1 MKTLRA
7 GQLRFRIR
15 LFRPVTLRDDKT
27 GSPVN
32 SFEFVSEVW
41 ADAEP
46 ISNRKIRTGEQEQV
60 VETML
65 FTLRPRE
72 EITVDWQV
80 VFQKRIFT
88 VRAPDRSQADR
99 LLITAEADI
108 RHDRV

>member
-1 MKTLRA
+1 MRA
-7 GQLRFRIR
+7 GKLRNRIR
-15 LFRPVTLRDDKT
+15 LLRPVTVRDERT
-27 GSPVN
+27 GSEVK
-32 SFEFVSEVW
+32 SFEFVAEVW

-65 FTLRPRE
+65 FTLRPRDG
-72 EITVDWQV
+72 ITVDWQV
-80 VFQKRIFT
+80 VFQQRTFT
-88 VRAPDRSQADR
+88 VRAPDRSQSDR

>member
-1 MKTLRA
+1 MRA
-7 GQLRFRIR
+7 GKLNKRIR
-15 LFRPVTLRDDKT
+15 LLRPIVVRDERT
-27 GSPVN
+27 GSEVK
-32 SFEFVSEVW
+32 SFEFVAEVW

-46 ISNRKIRTGEQEQV
+46 ISNRKIRTGDQGQV

-65 FTLRPRE
+65 FTLRPRD
-72 EITVDWQV
+72 EITIDWQV

>member
-1 MKTLRA
+1 MKSLRA

-15 LFRPVTLRDDKT
+15 LLRPITIRDDKT
-27 GSPVN
+27 GAPVK
-32 SFEFVSEVW
+32 SFEFVAEVW

-46 ISNRKIRTGEQEQV
+46 ISNRKIRTGEQGQV

-72 EITVDWQV
+72 EVTVDWQV
-80 VFQKRIFT
+80 IFQQRSFT
-88 VRAPDRSQADR
+88 VRAPDRSQPDR

>member
-1 MKTLRA
+1 MKSLRA
-7 GQLRFRIR
+7 GQLRFRIGI
-15 LFRPVTLRDDKT
+15 FRPVTIRDEQT
-27 GSPVN
+27 GSPVK
-32 SFEFVSEVW
+32 SFEFVAEVW

-46 ISNRKIRTGEQEQV
+46 ISNRKIRTGEQGQV

-65 FTLRPRE
+65 FTLRPRD

-80 VFQKRIFT
+80 VFQKRTFT
-88 VRAPDRSQADR
+88 IRASDRSQSDR

>member
-1 MKTLRA
+1 MKSLRA
-7 GQLRFRIR
+7 GQLRFRVG
-15 LFRPVTLRDDKT
+15 LFRPVTIRDEQT
-27 GSPVN
+27 GSPVK
-32 SFEFVSEVW
+32 SFEFVKEVW

-46 ISNRKIRTGEQEQV
+46 ISNRKIRTGDQGQV

-65 FTLRPRE
+65 FTLRPRD

>member
-1 MKTLRA
+1 MKSLRA
-7 GQLRFRIR
+7 GQLRFRIG
-15 LFRPVTLRDDKT
+15 LFRPVTIRDEQT
-27 GSPVN
+27 GSPVK
-32 SFEFVSEVW
+32 SFEFVKEVW

-46 ISNRKIRTGEQEQV
+46 ISNRKIRTGDQGQV

-65 FTLRPRE
+65 FTLRPRD

>member
-1 MKTLRA
+1 MRA
-7 GQLRFRIR
+7 GKLNNRIR
-15 LFRPVTLRDDKT
+15 LLRPIVVRDDRT
-27 GSPVN
+27 GGSVK
-32 SFEFVSEVW
+32 SYEFVAEVW

-46 ISNRKIRTGEQEQV
+46 ISNRKIRTGEQRQV

-65 FTLRPRE
+65 FTLRPRD

-80 VFQKRIFT
+80 VFQQRTFT
-88 VRAPDRSQADR
+88 VRAPDRSQRDR